1 MRRSAPTRRSAPKK
15 LGFYLL
21 LILAAAYC
29 LGPFLWQAVTSVK
42 PSTELTSLPPILPT
56 NATGTHYV
64 SVFEGHPFLRI
75 IANSFVVASCTTV
88 LSLLVG
94 SLAAFALAKLGIRRK
109 GLILAFI
116 LSASMF
122 PPIATVSPLYI
133 IIRALGLRDTLAAL
147 VMTYT
152 TFSLP
157 LTIWVLT
164 NFFRNIPDELYLASS
179 VDGCTPFQSFYKV
192 ILPLSAP
199 GLFATAILVFIFS
212 WNEFLFALTFTSTVA
227 SRTIPVGI
235 ALFPGL
241 HEIPWGEIAA
251 ASVVVTI
258 PLVALVFVFQKRIV
272 EGLTAGAVKG

>member
-1 MRRSAPTRRSAPKK
+1 MRRYALKRS
-15 LGFYLL
+15 GFYVLL
-21 LILAAAYC
+21 VLAALYC
-29 LGPFLWQAVTSVK
+29 LGPFIWQAITSVK
-42 PSTELTSLPPILPT
+42 PAAELTSLPPVLPSQPT
-56 NATGTHYV
+56 ASHYV

-75 IANSFVVASCTTV
+75 IANSFVVASCTTA
-88 LSLLVG
+88 LSLIVG
-94 SLAAFALAKLGIRRK
+94 SLAAFALAKLGIGRR
-109 GLILAFI
+109 GLILALI

-133 IIRALGLRDTLAAL
+133 IVRALGLRDTLVAL
-147 VMTYT
+147 IMTYT

-179 VDGCTPFQSFYKV
+179 VDGCTPFQSFYKI
-192 ILPLSAP
+192 ILPLAAP

-241 HEIPWGEIAA
+241 HEVPWGDIAA
-251 ASVVVTI
+251 ASIVVTV
-258 PLVALVFVFQKRIV
+258 PLIVLVFVFQKRII
-272 EGLTAGAVKG
+272 EGLTAGAVRG